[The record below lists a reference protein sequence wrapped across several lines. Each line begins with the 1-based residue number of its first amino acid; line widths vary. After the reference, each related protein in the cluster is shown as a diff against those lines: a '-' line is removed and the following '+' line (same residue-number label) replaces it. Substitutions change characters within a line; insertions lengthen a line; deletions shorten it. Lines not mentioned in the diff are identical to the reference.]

1 MESTERQRYFII
13 SILLVVLALAALLH
27 QAIIGEAPLLRS
39 ILKSFEGFISLQ
51 TKPAR
56 LINDFTLSSGVGG
69 AYLNAAIMG
78 TLTLLIIRV
87 NGVRLSGPTVAAIL
101 TIVGFSLFGKTPLNT
116 APIILGVYLAGRI
129 VKKPFKNYLLIA
141 LFGTAGGPIFSFIF
155 AESGLSPMVA
165 LGAAAAA
172 GIVFGMVLPSAAMAR
187 LRMHEGFNL
196 YNIGLTVGF
205 LSLFAASIK
214 RAANADMAIEVL
226 WNSNPDPVLIATPF
240 VLSVVLIAAGLWMA
254 TPKSRE
260 QLPQQFRK
268 IYRMSGRLPSDFMDL
283 GRDPA
288 ALINAG
294 ILGLIASVYLA
305 VVGADFNGPVIGAV
319 FTLVGFGTFGKHVKN
334 SVPVMLGVAAATLL
348 SGKSLTAPGP
358 VLALIFSTTLA
369 PLSGEFGM
377 IIGFLAGMTHLVMV
391 EQTAAW
397 HGGLN
402 LYNNGFAGGL
412 TATLFVAVI
421 QWFRANRE

>member
-172 GIVFGMVLPSAAMAR
+172 GIVFGMVLPSAAMAM

>member
-172 GIVFGMVLPSAAMAR
+172 GIVFGMVLPSAAMAM

-240 VLSVVLIAAGLWMA
+240 VLSVMLIAAGLWMA
-254 TPKSRE
+254 TPQSRE

>member
-1 MESTERQRYFII
+1 
-13 SILLVVLALAALLH
+13 
-27 QAIIGEAPLLRS
+27 
-39 ILKSFEGFISLQ
+39 
-51 TKPAR
+51 
-56 LINDFTLSSGVGG
+56 
-69 AYLNAAIMG
+69 
-78 TLTLLIIRV
+78 
-87 NGVRLSGPTVAAIL
+87 VAAIL

-172 GIVFGMVLPSAAMAR
+172 GIVFGMVLPSAAMAM

>member
-39 ILKSFEGFISLQ
+39 ILQSFEGFISLQ

-172 GIVFGMVLPSAAMAR
+172 GIVFGMVLPSAAMAM

>member
-27 QAIIGEAPLLRS
+27 QAIIGESPLLRS
-39 ILKSFEGFISLQ
+39 ILQSFEGFISLQ

-172 GIVFGMVLPSAAMAR
+172 GIVFGMVLPSAAMAM

-377 IIGFLAGMTHLVMV
+377 IIGFLAGMTHLIMV